1 MASTTESLP
10 RSNPINSI
18 ISPNRSIVSSS
29 TNGNEDNIVESN
41 SQIPAN
47 TSSQNKKRKV
57 MFAGEG
63 VADITKLLDLDLTK
77 YVEHE
82 MYVLKTIT

>member
-1 MASTTESLP
+1 
-10 RSNPINSI
+10 
-18 ISPNRSIVSSS
+18 
-29 TNGNEDNIVESN
+29 
-41 SQIPAN
+41 
-47 TSSQNKKRKV
+47 

>member
-1 MASTTESLP
+1 
-10 RSNPINSI
+10 
-18 ISPNRSIVSSS
+18 
-29 TNGNEDNIVESN
+29 VESN